1 MPQREYALAKQIQRF
16 SLRLD
21 KLRRISKRY
30 SNIRLAI
37 VLIGISATLAC
48 FQYAGF
54 WQGWIAAT
62 TAITAFCIVLRC
74 HGRVNDS
81 ITRHEIQ
88 LELKSEQVARL
99 RLDWDR
105 LPAIPSLPAQAD
117 HPFGIDLDIIGD
129 RSLHRLMDT
138 TISMDGS
145 RRFGSWLMETEPD
158 PDCILKRQALVRE
171 LAPLTLFRD
180 KLIMNA
186 RKVSKGPRK
195 RFDTNNLLEWFQK
208 RESTASTAKA
218 LYPLT
223 ALALIDMLIYGLSA
237 LRIIGP
243 EYVNIM
249 YVLFF
254 LYIGAILFL
263 QAGVK
268 KAFGNAM
275 EIESTLNELYPV
287 FRQLEKFHYSSGAP
301 GMTGLCAPFADLRN
315 RPSTQLKRVSRV
327 ISGISVRGNPI
338 IWFLLNGVL
347 PWDIYFVRLLERCR
361 NDMLTLLPN
370 WLDTLH
376 EIEALGSLANFAY
389 LNPDYSY
396 PELTTATAGPVD
408 PGINRIAQPAF
419 KAEGL
424 GHPLIPAG
432 KRIHNNFSFDEHSRI
447 ALITGSNMA
456 GKSSF
461 LRTLGINA
469 CLAYA
474 GAPVCAADLGIGL
487 FRVFACIRINDSL
500 TDGFSLFYAEVKRLK
515 MLLSAVE
522 SDSSF
527 QVLFLID
534 EIFRGT
540 NNIERFIGSRAFVRT
555 LAKLPTIGAVA
566 THDLELAKLT
576 EENEAISNYH
586 FREEVQN
593 GRMIFDYILRP
604 GPCPTTN
611 ALKIMSMAGLPV
623 DIAELREGSHTRTK
637 RCEEEQKT

>member
-1 MPQREYALAKQIQRF
+1 MPQLEYALTKQIQRL

-21 KLRRISKRY
+21 KLRRISERY

-37 VLIGISATLAC
+37 VLIGIPSILAC
-48 FQYAGF
+48 FQYIGL
-54 WQGWIAAT
+54 WPGWT
-62 TAITAFCIVLRC
+62 VSMMTITAFCMVLRC
-74 HGRVNDS
+74 HGLVNDS
-81 ITRHEIQ
+81 IARHEIW
-88 LELKSEQVARL
+88 LELKSDQVARI

-105 LPAIPSLPAQAD
+105 LPTIPAMPAQAD
-117 HPFGIDLDIIGD
+117 HPFGIDLDIMGE

-145 RRFGSWLMETEPD
+145 RRFLSWLMETEPEAD
-158 PDCILKRQALVRE
+158 GILKRQALVRE
-171 LAPLTLFRD
+171 LTPLTLFRD

-186 RKVSKGPRK
+186 RKESKISKVLWK
-195 RFDTNNLLEWFQK
+195 RFDAKSLLEWFLK
-208 RESTASTAKA
+208 RGSAVSMAKA
-218 LYPLT
+218 VYPLT
-223 ALALIDMLIYGLSA
+223 ALALIDMLIFGLSA
-237 LRIIGP
+237 MRIIRP
-243 EYVNIM
+243 EYF

-254 LYIGAILFL
+254 LYIGALLFL
-263 QAGVK
+263 QGDVK
-268 KAFGNAM
+268 KAFGNAI
-275 EIESTLNELYPV
+275 EIEDTLNELHPV
-287 FRQLEKFHYSSGAP
+287 FRHLEKFRYSSGMP
-301 GMTGLCAPFADLRN
+301 GMAGLCAPFADLRN
-315 RPSTQLKRVSRV
+315 RPSTQLRRISRV

-338 IWFLLNGVL
+338 IWFLLNGIL

-361 NDMLTLLPN
+361 NDMVTLLPT

-376 EIEALGSLANFAY
+376 EIEALSSLANFAY

-396 PELTTATAGPVD
+396 PEVTDTIDGSSD
-408 PGINRIAQPAF
+408 PGIKSIAQMCF

-432 KRIHNNFSFDEHSRI
+432 KRIHNNFSFDEYCRI

-461 LRTLGINA
+461 LRTLGINI

-474 GAPVCAADLGIGL
+474 GAPVCAADLRIGL

-527 QVLFLID
+527 PVFFLID

-540 NNIERFIGSRAFVRT
+540 NNIERFIGSREFVRA
-555 LAKLPTIGAVA
+555 LAKLPTMGAVA
-566 THDLELAKLT
+566 THDLELAKLAG
-576 EENEAISNYH
+576 ENEAISNYH
-586 FREEVQN
+586 FREDVQN
-593 GRMIFDYILRP
+593 GRMIFDYTLRP

-623 DIAELREGSHTRTK
+623 SEH
-637 RCEEEQKT
+637 